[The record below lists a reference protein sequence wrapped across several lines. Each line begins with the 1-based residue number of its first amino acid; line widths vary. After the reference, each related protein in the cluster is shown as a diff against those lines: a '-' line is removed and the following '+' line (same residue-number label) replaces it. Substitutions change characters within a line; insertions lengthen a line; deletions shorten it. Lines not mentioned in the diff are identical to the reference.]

1 MRKEKGQDIIEYAL
15 MLAMVVGIG
24 FGIYSYGGQGIANS
38 ISNVFNN
45 AGSLLDSAS
54 VPAASSPEDIIKR
67 LGDGRYQKL
76 ADMLQGKPDKG
87 TMTDISWDSVAGQ
100 ELARKLNI
108 QMKDGDGW
116 YARIISDGTFVV
128 SYYSADLNLNKGVAM
143 TISQLQSDYKNH
155 PDKYAVDDSTGRYK
169 TTIKINEGYYYP
181 DGTSKF
187 YPGTTG
193 HIEPSPDSNEDHVE
207 KSPDGSR
214 GMTIYPGALPI
225 KTIKK

>member
-15 MLAMVVGIG
+15 MLAVVVGIG
-24 FGIYSYGGQGIANS
+24 FGIYSYGGQGIVNS

-54 VPAASSPEDIIKR
+54 VPAASSPEDIMKR
-67 LGDGRYQKL
+67 LVDGRYQKL

-87 TMTDISWDSVAGQ
+87 TVTDIPWNSAAGQ

-128 SYYSADLNLNKGVAM
+128 SYYSADLNKM
-143 TISQLQSDYKNH
+143 TISQLQSDYASN
-155 PDKYAVDDSTGRYK
+155 PDKYGKDSKGYYK
-169 TTIKINEGYYYP
+169 TRITINEGLYNQN
-181 DGTSKF
+181 GTEL
-187 YPGTTG
+187 YHGTTTA
-193 HIEPSPDSNEDHVE
+193 HVE
-207 KSPDGSR
+207 GLNGS
-214 GMTIYPGALPI
+214 MTSIYPGIYERP
-225 KTIKK
+225 KDQK

>member
-15 MLAMVVGIG
+15 MLAVVVGIG

-76 ADMLQGKPDKG
+76 ADMLQGKPDYG
-87 TMTDISWDSVAGQ
+87 TATDISWDSAAGQ

-128 SYYSADLNLNKGVAM
+128 SYYSAAANNGVTFSQRQIDYDNTPDNNK
-143 TISQLQSDYKNH
+143 S
-155 PDKYAVDDSTGRYK
+155 DKYGKDSNGRYK
-169 TTIKINEGYYYP
+169 TLITIDEGYYYP
-181 DGTSKF
+181 NGTSKF
-187 YPGTTG
+187 YPGTAG
-193 HIEPSPDSNEDHVE
+193 HIEVGPN
-207 KSPDGSR
+207 GS
-214 GMTIYPGALPI
+214 MSIYPGN
-225 KTIKK
+225 K